1 LSYQFNKNK
10 ANSNNMKKSIVLLA
24 LFSLI
29 SLSAQAQ
36 KTATWKGGTPGRTT
50 DWNCPTNW
58 EESRVPNEFSDVVIP
73 DVSTSTFS
81 YPVIKQGIV
90 EIASLQCASNA
101 RLTTLGDARVIF
113 LDDASTTAECRQDVY
128 ARATSAVEPT
138 IIVMNR
144 TK

>member
-1 LSYQFNKNK
+1 
-10 ANSNNMKKSIVLLA
+10 MKHSIAIIA

-36 KTATWKGGTPGRTT
+36 ITATWKGGTPGKTT
-50 DWNCPTNW
+50 DWNCPSNW
-58 EESRVPNEFSDVVIP
+58 KEGREPDEFSNVFIP

-81 YPVIKQGIV
+81 YPVIKQGTV
-90 EIASLQCASNA
+90 EIASLQCASNT
-101 RLTTLGDARVIF
+101 RLTTLGNARVIF
-113 LDDASTTAECRQDVY
+113 LDDAGTAAERRQAALAMSDL
-128 ARATSAVEPT
+128 ATEPT

>member
-1 LSYQFNKNK
+1 
-10 ANSNNMKKSIVLLA
+10 MKKSIALLA

-36 KTATWKGGTPGRTT
+36 ITATWKGGTPGKTT

-58 EESRVPNEFSDVVIP
+58 QEGRVPNEFSKVVIP
-73 DVSTSTFS
+73 DVSTSTFR
-81 YPVIKQGIV
+81 YPVIKQGTV
-90 EIASLQCASNA
+90 EIASIECASNT
-101 RLTTLGDARVIF
+101 RLTTLGNARVIF
-113 LDDASTTAECRQDVY
+113 LDDPGIAAEPRQNSL
-128 ARATSAVEPT
+128 ATSKSPTEPT

>member
-1 LSYQFNKNK
+1 
-10 ANSNNMKKSIVLLA
+10 MKHSSAIIA

-36 KTATWKGGTPGRTT
+36 ITATWKGGTPGKTT

-58 EESRVPNEFSDVVIP
+58 EEGRVPNAFSKVVIP

-81 YPVIKQGIV
+81 YPVLKEGTV

-101 RLTTLGDARVIF
+101 RLTTLGNARVIY
-113 LDDASTTAECRQDVY
+113 LDAPGIAAEPRQD
-128 ARATSAVEPT
+128 ALAMSESAAEPT
-138 IIVMNR
+138 IIVMNGP
-144 TK
+144 K

>member
-1 LSYQFNKNK
+1 
-10 ANSNNMKKSIVLLA
+10 MKHTIAITA
-24 LFSLI
+24 LFSPI

-50 DWNCPTNW
+50 DWNCPANW

-81 YPVIKQGIV
+81 YPVIKPGMV

-101 RLTTLGDARVIF
+101 RLTTLGNARVIY
-113 LDDASTTAECRQDVY
+113 LDTPDSVAGCRKNVL
-128 ARATSAVEPT
+128 ARPKSSAGPT